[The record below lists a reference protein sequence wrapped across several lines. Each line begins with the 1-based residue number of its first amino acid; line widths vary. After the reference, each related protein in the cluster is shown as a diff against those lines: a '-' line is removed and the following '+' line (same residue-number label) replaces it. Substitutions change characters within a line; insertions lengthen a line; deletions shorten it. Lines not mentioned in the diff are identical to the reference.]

1 MIIAMKTSLL
11 STEDDHTYNIMIIPY
26 FTYDRLRIQTNMYEC
41 DRFLIKRRNDV
52 VGIKI
57 QLMQEIFM
65 N

>member
-1 MIIAMKTSLL
+1 
-11 STEDDHTYNIMIIPY
+11 MIIPF

-65 N
+65 NRASAIDWIQISQYIT